1 MPPMSS
7 LAEIGLRRGAVET
20 ARDLTALGHAISELS
35 IPVTDIVMVL
45 QGRWFESANTLA
57 EAWPG
62 STIHLLSAGADELDV
77 TQLQPNV
84 HHVHC
89 PTSAERRE
97 YVRDA
102 MGTRPQVIVEHGV
115 PKPERKRTTFRSL
128 FWTLPSGGVYVVED
142 LDPDSDLRRLL
153 DGVEASSALT
163 AEELKKLPVFD
174 AELARG
180 AAVEVHGNLVIV
192 HKRTDHLF
200 KIREWEDHAV
210 YERRWGARWGE
221 VLHTE
226 AGYEYEPRSTLHL
239 YGNGPLEARTVIQVP
254 ERHLRRQLDVTCYPQ
269 RLMTRGGFV
278 LAESI
283 RQPHKRNLLQRQLTN
298 TSGEFGSHFRG
309 YNERTVDGE
318 LFSFDAAFPGHF
330 GHVTTEQLSHMWGWE
345 SARER
350 NPAVRPIVSVT
361 RSGMPAFQRQLFSA
375 LGIDPDSIE
384 LIRPDEAVH
393 VESIITSTP
402 AFENPHFVD
411 LDMRRV
417 WQNLLHG
424 FPPDVATGRPEKVF
438 ISRKPGTPRAAS
450 NCLEIERLFEKHGF
464 VVVYPE
470 DLSYAEQAHTFA
482 AAKVIGG
489 FTGSGMFTMMFNP
502 DAKIILVSGDSYIA
516 ANEYL
521 FASAN
526 GNEIHYFW
534 GASHHQSADGRFDA
548 TAFHSDFDFDLKT
561 HGKALKRVLR

>member
-1 MPPMSS
+1 MPPTSS
-7 LAEIGLRRGAVET
+7 LAEIGRRRGAVET
-20 ARDLTALGHAISELS
+20 GAELTVLEHAIRELS

-45 QGRWFESANTLA
+45 EGRWFESANTLA
-57 EAWPG
+57 EAWPD
-62 STIHLLSAGADELDV
+62 STIHLLGAGVDELDV
-77 TQLQPNV
+77 AQLLSNV
-84 HHVHC
+84 HYVHC
-89 PTSAERRE
+89 PTSSDRRE

-102 MGTRPQVIVEHGV
+102 MATRPQVIVEHGV
-115 PKPERKRTTFRSL
+115 PKPERKRTTFRAL
-128 FWTLPSGGVYVVED
+128 FWAVPSGGVYVVED
-142 LDPDSDLRRLL
+142 LDPDSDLRGLL
-153 DGVEASSALT
+153 ERAMVSSALT
-163 AEELKKLPVFD
+163 SEGLKKLPVFD

-180 AAVEVHGNLVIV
+180 SAVQLHGTFAIV

-200 KIREWEDHAV
+200 KIREWEDHEV
-210 YERRWGARWGE
+210 YERRWGADWGE

-226 AGYEYEPRSTLHL
+226 PGYEYEPRSTLHL
-239 YGNGPLEARTVIQVP
+239 HGNGPLEARTVIQVP
-254 ERHLRRQLDVTCYPQ
+254 ERHLRRQRDVTCYPQ

-283 RQPHKRNLLQRQLTN
+283 RQPLKRNLLQRQLTN
-298 TSGEFGSHFRG
+298 TSGEFGSHFRS
-309 YNERTVDGE
+309 YKERSIDGE

-330 GHVTTEQLSHMWGWE
+330 GHVTTEQLSHTWGWE
-345 SARER
+345 KARVH
-350 NPAVRPIVSVT
+350 NPAIRPIVSVT
-361 RSGMPAFQRQLFSA
+361 RSGMPAFQKQIFTA

-384 LIRPDEAVH
+384 LVRPDEAVH

-411 LDMRRV
+411 LDMRRI

-424 FPPDVATGRPEKVF
+424 LPPDVATDRPEKVF
-438 ISRKPGTPRAAS
+438 ISRKPGTPRAATS
-450 NCLEIERLFEKHGF
+450 SLEIERLFETHGF
-464 VVVYPE
+464 VVIYPE

-502 DAKIILVSGDSYIA
+502 DAKIIVVSGDSYIA
-516 ANEYL
+516 ENEYL

-534 GASHHQSADGRFDA
+534 GASHHQSPDGRFDA
-548 TAFHSDFDFDLKT
+548 TAFHSDFDLDLKA
-561 HGKALKRVLR
+561 HRKELKRVLR